1 VSRAALPELEH
12 APTVRQGSPELADP
26 LVGLLVADRYRIIE
40 PIGRGG
46 MGVVYKVE
54 HARIGKLIALKLLS
68 GALARDPGLV
78 ARFER
83 EAAMVSQLSHPN
95 TVQVFDFGH
104 ADGLVYLAME
114 YLRGFDLGHV
124 IREAGALALDRTA
137 RIVVQICS
145 SLAEAH
151 ERGIVH
157 RDLKPENVMVLGTGP
172 NLEFVKVLDF
182 GLAKL
187 RESTEAMN
195 LTLRGAIVGT
205 PYYMPPEQIRGE
217 PVGPAGDV
225 YALGALMYTCLTGEV
240 VFDGAN
246 QVQIFTKH
254 LMMTPEA
261 PSARAPGRAIPP
273 GIDRVVLQALAK
285 DPAQRFPHAAALK
298 DALLREL
305 SQGGVE
311 LVLDSQEFRA
321 LGAVEADAA
330 TRSEVELYERKLR
343 RRGHAAWGV
352 LLALLA
358 AGGFAAHRGL
368 SSLYATPPFDGTER
382 EPNNTASTAMTL
394 PFPVSVK
401 GQLGKRLDAER
412 SDRDFFRFEVPK
424 GQGLSRLSLEPLPN
438 LSICVSL
445 YPAGSESAIARY
457 CPGSPNLGLD
467 PFQLDLPAGAYL
479 LAVMQDRDAYT
490 ESGPPPVH
498 ENISD
503 HYALELGP
511 ARELP
516 GFEVEPN
523 DAPSVASE
531 IEVGGELRGALA
543 WMRDVDVIC
552 AKPSEGELV
561 FVVEDAPE
569 RPRAPGAVLQVTPKS
584 GPDSGIPVRV
594 HRGAPPAPSDRDVAG
609 PHRTRPVSTT
619 SGERACV
626 ELTLVPNPWAPPPL
640 PLVAP
645 AGREHYVVRVE
656 RR

>member
-1 VSRAALPELEH
+1 VNHAAEPEIEH
-12 APTVRQGSPELADP
+12 APTVRQGSLQLADP
-26 LVGLLVADRYRIIE
+26 LVGMMIADRYRIIE

-114 YLRGFDLGHV
+114 YLRGVDLGHL
-124 IREAGALALDRTA
+124 IRESGALNLDRA
-137 RIVVQICS
+137 GRIVIQICS

-157 RDLKPENVMVLGTGP
+157 RDLKPENVMVLGTGQSM
-172 NLEFVKVLDF
+172 EFVKVLDF

-187 RESTEAMN
+187 RESTETMN

-217 PVGPAGDV
+217 SVGPAGDV
-225 YALGALMYTCLTGEV
+225 YALGALMYSCLTGDV

-246 QVQIFTKH
+246 QIAIFSKH
-254 LMMTPEA
+254 LTMIPEP
-261 PSARAPGRAIPP
+261 PSSRAPGRAIPP
-273 GIDRVVLQALAK
+273 GIDRIVLTALAK
-285 DPAQRFPHAAALK
+285 DPAQRYPHAAALK
-298 DALLREL
+298 EAILQELGQRGLELDSREL
-305 SQGGVE
+305 H
-311 LVLDSQEFRA
+311 A
-321 LGAVEADAA
+321 LGPSEADAA
-330 TRSEVELYERKLR
+330 TRTEVELYERKLR
-343 RRGHAAWGV
+343 RRGHAAWAV
-352 LLALLA
+352 LLAVVA
-358 AGGFAAHRGL
+358 AGGLAAYRGV
-368 SSLYATPPFDGTER
+368 SSLYAAPAFDGNEQ
-382 EPNNTASTAMTL
+382 EPNNTASSAMAL
-394 PFPVSVK
+394 SFPVSVK
-401 GQLGKRLDAER
+401 GQLGKRLDSQR
-412 SDRDFFRFEVPK
+412 SDRDFYRVLVPK
-424 GQGLSRLSLEPLPN
+424 GHGLSTLELDPIPN
-438 LSICVSL
+438 MALCVSL

-457 CPGSPNLGLD
+457 CPGSPDLGLD

-490 ESGPPPVH
+490 EAGSPPVY

-503 HYALELGP
+503 SYGLELGP
-511 ARELP
+511 APPLP

-523 DAPSVASE
+523 DTARVASE
-531 IEVGGELRGALA
+531 MEIGSVVRGRLA
-543 WMRDVDVIC
+543 WMRDVDVLC
-552 AKPSEGELV
+552 AKPTEGEVV

-569 RPRAPGAVLQVTPKS
+569 RQRAPHAVLQATPQS
-584 GPDSGIPVRV
+584 GGDSGIPVRV
-594 HRGAPPAPSDRDVAG
+594 HRGAVSKQSDRDVSG
-609 PHRTRPVSTT
+609 PHRTRSMTSTP
-619 SGERACV
+619 SERACI
-626 ELTLVPNPWAPPPL
+626 ELTLVPNPWAPTPL

-645 AGREHYVVRVE
+645 AGKEHYVVRLE
-656 RR
+656 AR